1 MDGVL
6 AAAPGGQRDLL
17 AGVPRWALCL
27 LLVAASVGLYARSLQ
42 ASFVSDDFLLIFEP
56 TWQATPATSDHFRPL
71 AILFLKGFLRLVGPE
86 PVPYHLVLVGLHVLS
101 VFLVF
106 RFTYALGGRKDIAGL
121 TAVLYAVY
129 LRHHE
134 PVVWL
139 AAGGNVLPA
148 AVFGLLTLVT
158 FQRGQCRSNYSDRN
172 RFSNMRLAPYISRI
186 SRNKLERHQ
195 DRASRSWRALSYGS
209 FALALLSSEWAIVTA
224 GLLAA
229 LLWWRPTFGEDEEG
243 GWGTPSAEMARTI
256 LPYAAIAA
264 AYLPLQF
271 AGAGFG
277 KLTTTGAG
285 YHFVG
290 FKPALLAQWARFFV
304 YGWLPFLRLGTIGKD
319 AIATALLGGAII
331 ASLVALARGSATTK
345 FWIVWIW
352 MASAPFAAFG
362 IFGPA
367 ERHFYLL
374 AVGPSA
380 LTAWAVVRG
389 LAALAKRWRG
399 AALAAGVV
407 VGLGVAAAAVG
418 IQGRIQAWVEAGRTV
433 QHILAEIRAL
443 HPALPSDSEILAVG
457 FPRDNGTA
465 SILHQGLGAAL
476 RRAYGQPTLRVWYT
490 FDSSIGDVLERTP
503 PGAPEPKRYVLLYR
517 GGHVRDMSSRYH
529 ELKAR
534 LDPARWT
541 LS

>member
-1 MDGVL
+1 MPFRLFRRKGLCEEPPGRKVGTAL
-6 AAAPGGQRDLL
+6 AGAPGRPRDFLG
-17 AGVPRWALCL
+17 GVPTWTLGL
-27 LLVAASVGLYARSLQ
+27 LLVAASAALYARSIQ
-42 ASFVSDDFLLIFEP
+42 ASFVSDDYIVMYEP
-56 TWQATPATSDHFRPL
+56 TRHATPATSDHFRPL
-71 AILFLKGFLRLVGPE
+71 AVLFWKGLRRLFGPE
-86 PVPYHLVLVGLHVLS
+86 PVPYHLVLVGLHALS
-101 VFLVF
+101 VLLVF
-106 RFTYALGGRKDIAGL
+106 GLTYALGGRKDIAGL

-134 PVVWL
+134 PVVWA

-148 AVFGLLTLVT
+148 TVFSLLTLVA
-158 FQRGQCRSNYSDRN
+158 FQR
-172 RFSNMRLAPYISRI
+172 A
-186 SRNKLERHQ
+186 Q

-229 LLWWRPTFGEDEEG
+229 LLWWRPAFGEDEDGSREA
-243 GWGTPSAEMARTI
+243 PSAEIARAI

-290 FKPALLAQWARFFV
+290 FKPTLLAQWARFFV
-304 YGWLPFLRLGTIGKD
+304 YGWLPFLRLDALGKD
-319 AIATALLGGAII
+319 AIAVALLAGAIL
-331 ASLVALARGSATTK
+331 ASVAALARGSATTK

-374 AVGPSA
+374 AVAPSA
-380 LTAWAVVRG
+380 LAAWVVVRG

-433 QHILAEIRAL
+433 QHVLAEIRAL

-465 SILHQGLGAAL
+465 SILNQGLGAAL
-476 RRAYGQPTLRVWYT
+476 RMAYGQPSLRVWYT
-490 FDSSIGDVLERTP
+490 FDTAIGDALEGMP
-503 PGAPEPKRYVLLYR
+503 AAAPEPSRYVLLYR
-517 GGHVRDMSSRYH
+517 GGHVRDVSSRYH
-529 ELKAR
+529 ELKGR
-534 LDPARWT
+534 FDRGRWF
-541 LS
+541 LN